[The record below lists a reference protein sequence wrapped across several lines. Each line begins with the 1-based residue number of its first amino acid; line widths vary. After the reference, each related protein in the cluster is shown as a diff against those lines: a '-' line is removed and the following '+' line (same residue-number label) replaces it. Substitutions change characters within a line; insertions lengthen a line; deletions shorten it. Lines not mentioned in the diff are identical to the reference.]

1 MVRQRE
7 TRATGADTEAVL
19 LFTAIGAVI
28 VVVGG
33 VWVSLDTAA
42 RLDHHPAPAAN
53 PFTLVVQV
61 VSRQQVWPQTAT

>member
-33 VWVSLDTAA
+33 VWVLSLI
-42 RLDHHPAPAAN
+42 HI
-53 PFTLVVQV
+53 
-61 VSRQQVWPQTAT
+61 